1 MVALFP
7 DSCALRLFEVV
18 GKLPSGA
25 NRSTPWGKSLHPPG
39 LNWSES
45 LQRRGTS
52 SRFVRE
58 FPDSCALQGLAR
70 DVPVL
75 PDMSRAARSV
85 ATRAMR
91 ATGASVRGP
100 LLHTRL
106 RGFSFPF
113 NSLSIPPKE
122 ILS

>member
-25 NRSTPWGKSLHPPG
+25 IRSTPWGESLHPPG

-70 DVPVL
+70 NMQVL
-75 PDMSRAARSV
+75 RGTSRAARSV
-85 ATRAMR
+85 ATRHKGQEGDRSR
-91 ATGASVRGP
+91 AALRTS
-100 LLHTRL
+100 L
-106 RGFSFPF
+106 RGFSFAFQLVFIPLKET
-113 NSLSIPPKE
+113 LS
-122 ILS
+122 